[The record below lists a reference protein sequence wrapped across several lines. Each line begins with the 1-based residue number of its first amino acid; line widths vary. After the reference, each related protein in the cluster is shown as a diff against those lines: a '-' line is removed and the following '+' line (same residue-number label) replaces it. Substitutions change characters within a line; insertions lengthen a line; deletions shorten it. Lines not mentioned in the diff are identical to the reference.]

1 MTLEHARA
9 VADAAK
15 AELGKNDATKDAKHM
30 HRTAVLD
37 AVDGFAVMARDC
49 PVEWHRFIQGMPS
62 MGLSADV
69 AGLKATVNAIL
80 TAERRAK
87 AVQRKEAVTSV
98 PKPSAQIERL
108 TDLGNGR
115 RFVRLEGKNFRY
127 CSTTAAGGWLRWTG
141 QRWEPDDTGAH
152 ARAAKRIPDSI
163 RADADRV
170 ARVAR
175 DSATGDP
182 DVAAEKAY
190 GECMAWADASESAGG
205 LDAIIRVAKTEKELV
220 VRRAELDADP
230 WTFNTP
236 AGTLSLRTGEVRPN
250 RREDLLTQIGGVGY
264 DPAATCPRWARFVLE
279 IMDGDPEMAAYL
291 QRIVGYAM
299 VGEVREAAFFIFWG
313 NGRNGKG
320 TFVERIRKVL
330 GSYACNTPTS
340 TFVNRRDG
348 IPNDLAALDGRRMV
362 TMSES
367 EGGAP
372 LEEALVKQVTGG
384 DPMTARFMRGEFFD
398 FIPVFT
404 PILSTNN
411 KPVVKG
417 MDPAIWS
424 RLHMV
429 PFTVSFVGREDL
441 DLKHALDAEL
451 PGILNWCL
459 DGLADWRDNGLKVP
473 AKATAAGLVYRA
485 EMDVVGRFLEDC
497 TRPSTVD
504 NADNTELYRAFVKWS
519 QDNGER
525 EKSQRW
531 LTQALQNR
539 NMEQVC
545 ASRKYWRGV
554 ELLTSK

>member
-1 MTLEHARA
+1 M
-9 VADAAK
+9 
-15 AELGKNDATKDAKHM
+15 AELGTGDATREQQRAHT
-30 HRTAVLD
+30 RAL
-37 AVDGFAVMARDC
+37 AAARDGFAEIARAD
-49 PVEWHRFIQGMPS
+49 PAEWAGMY
-62 MGLSADV
+62 ADLARLGIRADMLAIKQAV
-69 AGLKATVNAIL
+69 AAIVAQ
-80 TAERRAK
+80 AERRDKVERK
-87 AVQRKEAVTSV
+87 AARVTEV
-98 PKPSAQIERL
+98 PDCQGPEIERL
-108 TDLGNGR
+108 TDLGNAR
-115 RFVRLEGKNFRY
+115 RFVRLEGRNFRY

-163 RADADRV
+163 RADADRA
-170 ARVAR
+170 ARSAR
-175 DSATGDP
+175 GSADGDP
-182 DVAAEKAY
+182 DVAAEKAF
-190 GECMAWADASESAGG
+190 GECMAWADQTESAGA
-205 LDAIIRVAKTEKELV
+205 LDALIRVAKTEAPLI
-220 VRRAELDADP
+220 VRRTELDADP

-236 AGTLSLRTGEVRPN
+236 AGTMSLRSGEVHPN

-264 DPAATCPRWARFVLE
+264 DPAATCPRWARFVSE
-279 IMDGDPEMAAYL
+279 IMDGDAEMVSYL

-313 NGRNGKG
+313 SGRNGKG

-330 GSYACNTPTS
+330 GTYACNTPTT

-348 IPNDLAALDGRRMV
+348 IPNDLAALDGKRLV

-367 EGGAP
+367 DSGAA
-372 LEEALVKQVTGG
+372 LEEGLVKQVTGG

-424 RLHMV
+424 RLHLV
-429 PFTVSFVGREDL
+429 PFVVSFEGREDHG
-441 DLKHALDAEL
+441 LKHALDAEL

-459 DGLADWRDNGLKVP
+459 DGVADWRDHGLKVP
-473 AKATAAGLVYRA
+473 AKAKAAGVGYRS
-485 EMDVVGRFLEDC
+485 EMDVVGRFLEDR
-497 TRPSTVD
+497 TRPSTVE
-504 NADNTELYRAFVKWS
+504 NADNTDLYRAFVTWC

-539 NMEQVC
+539 RLEQVC
-545 ASRKYWRGV
+545 ASRKYWRGL
-554 ELLTSK
+554 ELLAK